1 MLPEISK
8 ILYATDLT
16 PNSAY
21 VFRYAMD
28 TAKKH
33 DARIVILHV
42 IEPLSPMS
50 EMLIASH
57 LPKDKRDAIL
67 RERIQYAM
75 EQIRQRL
82 KNFIQKEVGGEFE
95 PGTRVEKI
103 DVCQG
108 FPVEE
113 ILKKS
118 GEYGCDLIIM
128 GTHGK
133 GVIKNTFL
141 GSTARRLLRRVRKP
155 VYIVPLPEEGEEV
168 VFNSI

>member
-1 MLPEISK
+1 
-8 ILYATDLT
+8 
-16 PNSAY
+16 
-21 VFRYAMD
+21 
-28 TAKKH
+28 
-33 DARIVILHV
+33 
-42 IEPLSPMS
+42 
-50 EMLIASH
+50 
-57 LPKDKRDAIL
+57 
-67 RERIQYAM
+67 M

-95 PGTRVEKI
+95 PGRRVEKI

-118 GEYGCDLIIM
+118 GEYGCDLIVM

-133 GVIKNTFL
+133 GIIKNTFL

>member
-1 MLPEISK
+1 MLHKFSR

-21 VFRYAMD
+21 VFRYALD
-28 TAKKH
+28 TANIH
-33 DARIVILHV
+33 GARIIILHV
-42 IEPLSPMS
+42 IEPLSPTA
-50 EMLIASH
+50 EMLIGYH
-57 LPKDKRDAIL
+57 LAKDKRNAL
-67 RERIQYAM
+67 LGERIEYAV

-82 KNFIQKEVGGEFE
+82 KNFIDKEVGSEYE
-95 PGTRVEKI
+95 ADTLVEKI

-118 GEYGCDLIIM
+118 SAYGCDLIVM

-141 GSTARRLLRRVRKP
+141 GSTARRLLRRVRHP
-155 VYIVPLPEEGEEV
+155 VFIVPLPDEEAPAV
-168 VFNSI
+168 YNHI